1 MAPLITRVDGFD
13 LCCSLRSK
21 SLHRSYWLDGERIVK
36 NPAVP
41 VQQKVVTNN
50 FTARVERKNGHLDQ
64 KRRQQ
69 TFPKAFE
76 TLPVL
81 HLTTTGTTSRS
92 PACLPGRWPHTPE
105 DRF

>member
-21 SLHRSYWLDGERIVK
+21 GWPRSYWLDGERIVK

-41 VQQKVVTNN
+41 VQQTVETNN
-50 FTARVERKNGHLDQ
+50 FIARVELKNGHLDQ

-69 TFPKAFE
+69 TFPKALE

-81 HLTTTGTTSRS
+81 NRDRRGPMPIRS
-92 PACLPGRWPHTPE
+92 LHEFFETV
-105 DRF
+105 